1 MLGGAGYRGA
11 ISLVYLDKNDIV
23 DIILFFNPIK
33 DSGGVQPIFLIIAFY
48 VVYSQYFQS
57 K

>member
-1 MLGGAGYRGA
+1 MLEGAGYRGA
-11 ISLVYLDKNDIV
+11 ISLVYLDKIDIV
-23 DIILFFNPIK
+23 DIILFLNPIK
-33 DSGGVQPIFLIIAFY
+33 DSRGVQPILLIIAFY